1 LHLPHINKKDIILKC
16 FICEI
21 LETLSQHVVVYEVY
35 ILIFLINMFNFFL
48 NNKSIWTKKI
58 VAESLLTN
66 INEKNNNSVI
76 QKIFWIIFNLLSS
89 PLFLDFFISL
99 KNFHQNIVDFVFRR
113 TDFADDALRIFVV
126 ISRKANYYQLTFLE
140 NDAKLIELFTFVIK
154 EIRETKLLKLAL
166 EGLYNVFLSEN
177 QEVKENF
184 TLRNFVLKFESLN
197 GENALIELQ
206 HYNNSDVYNL
216 VFMIF
221 DDFIQI
227 NQN

>member
-1 LHLPHINKKDIILKC
+1 MHLPHINKKDIILKC

>member
-1 LHLPHINKKDIILKC
+1 
-16 FICEI
+16 
-21 LETLSQHVVVYEVY
+21 
-35 ILIFLINMFNFFL
+35 M
-48 NNKSIWTKKI
+48 
-58 VAESLLTN
+58 
-66 INEKNNNSVI
+66 
-76 QKIFWIIFNLLSS
+76 
-89 PLFLDFFISL
+89 
-99 KNFHQNIVDFVFRR
+99 
-113 TDFADDALRIFVV
+113 
-126 ISRKANYYQLTFLE
+126 
-140 NDAKLIELFTFVIK
+140 
-154 EIRETKLLKLAL
+154 KLAL

>member
-1 LHLPHINKKDIILKC
+1 
-16 FICEI
+16 
-21 LETLSQHVVVYEVY
+21 
-35 ILIFLINMFNFFL
+35 MFNFFL

>member
-1 LHLPHINKKDIILKC
+1 MHLPHINKKDIILKC

-126 ISRKANYYQLTFLE
+126 ISRKANYYQLTFL
-140 NDAKLIELFTFVIK
+140 
-154 EIRETKLLKLAL
+154 
-166 EGLYNVFLSEN
+166 
-177 QEVKENF
+177 
-184 TLRNFVLKFESLN
+184 
-197 GENALIELQ
+197 
-206 HYNNSDVYNL
+206 
-216 VFMIF
+216 
-221 DDFIQI
+221 
-227 NQN
+227 